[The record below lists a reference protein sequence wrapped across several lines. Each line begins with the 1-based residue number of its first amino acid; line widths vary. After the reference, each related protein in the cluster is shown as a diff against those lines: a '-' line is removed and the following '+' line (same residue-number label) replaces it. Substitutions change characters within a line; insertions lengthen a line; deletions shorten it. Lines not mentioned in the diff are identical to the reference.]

1 VNLVS
6 SSYSLSTGSVISVA
20 DLPLTVIIPN
30 TAVNFFCG
38 IIPVELIGFTG
49 LAEGN
54 DVVLNWSTSTETNN
68 MGFRLNR
75 DGEEIGF
82 IPGAGTTTEPHNYSF
97 TDENIENGT
106 YLYSL
111 IQIDYDGTTENVGAV
126 EIIINNTPNEYSL
139 LQNFPNPFNPSTI
152 ISFTIPERTKVVLK
166 VYDVLGTEVAE
177 LINDI
182 KSPGRYEV
190 EFNSNGLSSGIYF
203 YTVQTGKFTDSKKM
217 ILLK

>member
-1 VNLVS
+1 MPTL
-6 SSYSLSTGSVISVA
+6 
-20 DLPLTVIIPN
+20 
-30 TAVNFFCG
+30 CH
-38 IIPVELIGFTG
+38 
-49 LAEGN
+49 LAEIELPTGEIDGN
-54 DVVLNWSTSTETNN
+54 NVLLKWSTATETNN
-68 MGFRLNR
+68 MGFRINR

-82 IPGAGTTTEPHNYSF
+82 IPGAGTTTEPQNYSF
-97 TDENIENGT
+97 ADENVENGT

-152 ISFTIPERTKVVLK
+152 ISFTVPERIKVVLK
-166 VYDVLGTEVAE
+166 VYDVLGKEVAE

-190 EFNSNGLSSGIYF
+190 EFNASALSSGTYYYKLTAGDF
-203 YTVQTGKFTDSKKM
+203 VDVKKM